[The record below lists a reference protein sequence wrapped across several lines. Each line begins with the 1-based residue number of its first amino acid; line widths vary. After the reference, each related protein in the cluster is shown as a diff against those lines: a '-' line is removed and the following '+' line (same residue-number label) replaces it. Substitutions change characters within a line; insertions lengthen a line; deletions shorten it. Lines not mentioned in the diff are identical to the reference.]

1 MRTSL
6 RLQIC
11 LATSPYKWLWVVSF
25 RLQGESAPILDMREV
40 MNTLF
45 WNKEALFKGRF
56 YSAEYPNELSRVA
69 HQCGSRQR
77 RPVTLFS
84 LVLLSFVALLV
95 VDSQGSSFLW
105 LHRRKNMTFIPWPKP
120 PKPSAFIYG
129 KQLIGNLIPC
139 LSAYHSVP
147 PGRSLAPSKMDAEN
161 SNLSAWGI
169 CLFVRFAVFKG
180 PQTTG
185 ECIQIQSGWIYRKWI
200 IKILIQI
207 TWARC
212 IFQESL
218 FKACII
224 QIVPQFFIVCN
235 ICRFALNGSVFLSW

>member
-11 LATSPYKWLWVVSF
+11 LATSPYKWLRVVSF

-45 WNKEALFKGRF
+45 WNKEALFEGRF

-95 VDSQGSSFLW
+95 VDSQHSSFLW
-105 LHRRKNMTFIPWPKP
+105 LHRRKKHDF
-120 PKPSAFIYG
+120 
-129 KQLIGNLIPC
+129 
-139 LSAYHSVP
+139 HSVAQTAKTISFYIWQTAHRK
-147 PGRSLAPSKMDAEN
+147 PGPLPLLPITVSL
-161 SNLSAWGI
+161 LVG
-169 CLFVRFAVFKG
+169 V
-180 PQTTG
+180 
-185 ECIQIQSGWIYRKWI
+185 
-200 IKILIQI
+200 
-207 TWARC
+207 
-212 IFQESL
+212 
-218 FKACII
+218 
-224 QIVPQFFIVCN
+224 
-235 ICRFALNGSVFLSW
+235 

>member
-11 LATSPYKWLWVVSF
+11 LATSPYKWLQVVSF

-69 HQCGSRQR
+69 HQCGSRRR
-77 RPVTLFS
+77 RPFTLFS

-95 VDSQGSSFLW
+95 VDSQDSSFLW
-105 LHRRKNMTFIPWPKP
+105 LHRRKTMTFILWPKP
-120 PKPSAFIYG
+120 PKLSAFMYG
-129 KQLIGNLIPC
+129 KQVRGNLISC
-139 LSAYHSVP
+139 LSACDRVS
-147 PGRSLAPSKMDAEN
+147 PGRGFAPSKMDAEN
-161 SNLSAWGI
+161 TSLRAWGI
-169 CLFVRFAVFKG
+169 CLFVRFAMFND

-185 ECIQIQSGWIYRKWI
+185 EWIQIQSGWIYKKWI

-207 TWARC
+207 TWAQC

-224 QIVPQFFIVCN
+224 QIMPQFFIVCN
-235 ICRFALNGSVFLSW
+235 ICRFALNGNVFLSW